1 MGLRRLLIACVV
13 AVALP
18 LATMA
23 EEELVVIANPSS
35 GVDKLT
41 RDEVIDIF
49 FGRRRQLPSGIAA
62 MPLDLPA
69 SSPEKARFYRR
80 LVGKELSEINAYWA
94 RLVFS
99 GRTQPPSQAQN
110 TEEMMSLVNN
120 NPGALGYV
128 GKSDVGPR
136 AKIVFELGR

>member
-1 MGLRRLLIACVV
+1 MALRRLLIACVV
-13 AVALP
+13 AAALP
-18 LATMA
+18 FAATA

-49 FGRRRQLPSGIAA
+49 LGRRRQLPSGIAA

-69 SSPEKARFYRR
+69 SSPEKAQFYRR
-80 LVGKELSEINAYWA
+80 LVGKELSEINAYWV

-99 GRTQPPSQAQN
+99 GRTQPPRQAQN
-110 TEEMMSLVNN
+110 TEEMMSLVNDN
-120 NPGALGYV
+120 RGALGYV

-136 AKIVFELGR
+136 VKIVFELER